1 MWIAPGGHSGMHK
14 PQESQI
20 SASTMA
26 ICMEGA
32 AGMRAELLAAA
43 RLCQGNALLLYAT
56 PTSLPCDRDYPSPSP
71 RAFHTERSRRPLMRW
86 PRFSAGSL
94 FPANAIA
101 VDLGT
106 ANTLIYVKGEGIV
119 LNEPSVVAIDRSTN
133 RIKGVGLEAKR
144 MLGRTPDNVLAV
156 RPMKDGVIA
165 DFDVTEKMLR
175 YFLMSIID
183 NKIFKVKPRV
193 IVCVPSGI
201 TEVEKRAVRDS
212 ALGAGAKEVF
222 MVAEPMAAAIGVGLP
237 VETPTG
243 NLVIDIGGGTTEI
256 AVIALSGIVSDTS
269 IRTGGDELDT
279 AIVQFMRKNYN
290 LLIGEPTAEQIK
302 IQIGSA
308 APVGEERE
316 MEVKGRDLVS
326 GIPKTVRVHSTEI
339 REAIQEPIQQIV
351 DAVRR
356 ALEITPPELA
366 SDIVDRGIVM
376 TGGGA
381 LIRGLDLLLSQETS
395 LPIHV
400 DEDPLTCVVRGTGK
414 ILDDEE
420 KYWSVLST

>member
-1 MWIAPGGHSGMHK
+1 MMTKFRLS
-14 PQESQI
+14 S
-20 SASTMA
+20 
-26 ICMEGA
+26 
-32 AGMRAELLAAA
+32 LL
-43 RLCQGNALLLYAT
+43 
-56 PTSLPCDRDYPSPSP
+56 
-71 RAFHTERSRRPLMRW
+71 
-86 PRFSAGSL
+86 
-94 FPANAIA
+94 PANEIA

-119 LNEPSVVAIDRSTN
+119 LNEPSVVAVDRTTN
-133 RIKGVGLEAKR
+133 KVIAVGKEAKS
-144 MLGRTPDNVLAV
+144 MLGRTPDEIVAV
-156 RPMKDGVIA
+156 RPLKDGVIA

-175 YFLMSIID
+175 YFLKTIID
-183 NKIFKVKPRV
+183 KHFFRVKPKV

-201 TEVEKRAVRDS
+201 TEVERRAVRDS
-212 ALGAGAKEVF
+212 AETAGAKQVL
-222 MVAEPMAAAIGVGLP
+222 MVAEPMAAANGVGLP

-243 NLVIDIGGGTTEI
+243 NMVIDIGGGTTEI
-256 AVIALSGIVSDTS
+256 AVIALNGIVSDTS
-269 IRTGGDELDT
+269 IRTGGDELDQ

-290 LLIGEPTAEQIK
+290 LLVGEPTAEMIK
-302 IQIGSA
+302 VKIGSA

-326 GIPKTVRVHSTEI
+326 GIPKTVRVHSSEI
-339 REAIQEPIQQIV
+339 REAVQEPIQQIV

-381 LIRGLDLLLSQETS
+381 LIRGLDALLQQETG

-400 DEDPLTCVVRGTGK
+400 DEDPLTCVVRGTGR
-414 ILDDEE
+414 ILDDFE
-420 KYWSVLST
+420 KYRSVLTA